1 MLFLK
6 KILVTGAFGQIG
18 SELVPALRKR
28 FGNENVVAVG
38 HSKKPQGE
46 QSGPTEFVNVGN
58 KQDLELLVNNYGIDT
73 IYHLAAILSAT
84 GEKNPALAYDV
95 NMNGTYNVLEV
106 GREHQLERIM
116 IPSSIAAFGPET
128 PRDNT
133 PNETIMRPSTMYG
146 VTKVAGELLANYY
159 FKKFGL
165 DVRGVRFPGIIS
177 SEAPPGGGTTD
188 YAVAIYYEA
197 IQNKKYECFLQKGT
211 YLPMMY
217 MPDAL
222 KALMD
227 LAEAPI
233 SKLKHHA
240 DFNVNSMSF
249 APEHLAAEIQKHIP
263 ELTVTYKPDF
273 RQQIADS
280 WPKSLDDSVARKEWG
295 WKPSYNLQTMTKDMI
310 EKLAPRLTGKKK

>member
-1 MLFLK
+1 MK

-28 FGNENVVAVG
+28 FGSENVVAMAHRNKREEESLIIEDGTVT
-38 HSKKPQGE
+38 S
-46 QSGPTEFVNVGN
+46 
-58 KQDLELLVNNYGIDT
+58 KQDLERIVSKHGIDT

-84 GEKNPALAYDV
+84 GEKNPRLAYDV

-133 PNETIMRPSTMYG
+133 PNEAVMRPTTMYG
-146 VTKVAGELLANYY
+146 ITKVAGELLANYY
-159 FKKFGL
+159 FKKFSL
-165 DVRGVRFPGIIS
+165 DIRGVRFPGIIS

-211 YLPMMY
+211 YLPMMF

-227 LAEAPI
+227 LAEAPL

-240 DFNVNSMSF
+240 DYNVNSMSF

-263 ELTVTYKPDF
+263 EFTVSYKPDF

-295 WKPSYNLQTMTKDMI
+295 WKPSYDLKTMTKDMI
-310 EKLAPRLTGKKK
+310 EKLTPRLTGKKK